1 MDLSMRLKQRQTD
14 TEQLEMI
21 ASRFAE
27 LGHPTRL
34 AIFIQLIQS
43 GEQGVPVGEIQ
54 QQLDIPGS
62 TLSHHIAK
70 LVKVNLIKQIRE
82 SRTLFC
88 VPQFSSL
95 MEVINFLQNEC
106 CINDNNDGACG

>member
-1 MDLSMRLKQRQTD
+1 MKMKQTHSDQ
-14 TEQLEMI
+14 EQLEMI

-34 AIFIQLIQS
+34 AIFVQLIKS
-43 GEQGVPVGEIQ
+43 GDRGVPVGEIQ

-95 MEVINFLQNEC
+95 MEVIAFLQNEC
-106 CINDNNDGACG
+106 CVNIENNQCQ

>member
-1 MDLSMRLKQRQTD
+1 MKLKQNQTD
-14 TEQLEMI
+14 KQQLEMI

-34 AIFIQLIQS
+34 AIFVQLIQS
-43 GEQGVPVGEIQ
+43 GNKGVPVGEIQ
-54 QQLDIPGS
+54 QQLGIPGS

-88 VPQFSSL
+88 VPQFNSL
-95 MEVINFLQNEC
+95 LQLIDFLQNEC
-106 CINDNNDGACG
+106 CINVDNDCSCG